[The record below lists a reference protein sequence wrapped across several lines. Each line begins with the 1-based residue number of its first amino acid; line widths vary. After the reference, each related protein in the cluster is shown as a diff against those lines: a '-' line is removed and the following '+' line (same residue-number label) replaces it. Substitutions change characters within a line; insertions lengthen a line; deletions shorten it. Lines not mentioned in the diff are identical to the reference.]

1 MREWYSSRRAHGEKG
16 VYRSSPMV
24 SLLPRRFCTIFSVAH
39 KQDCRWKWRSYAAD
53 GQEDTC
59 PEEYDAVLRAP
70 QPAAASASGRLPS
83 GIGPLRPGPPTRSRG
98 MDWGGGAPEAG
109 PPPPTPV

>member
-1 MREWYSSRRAHGEKG
+1 
-16 VYRSSPMV
+16 MV

-59 PEEYDAVLRAP
+59 PEEYDAVLEC
-70 QPAAASASGRLPS
+70 AAAARALGFVPRSYW
-83 GIGPLRPGPPTRSRG
+83 IGPLTLSLRTK
-98 MDWGGGAPEAG
+98 
-109 PPPPTPV
+109 